1 MRRLSIAAAACV
13 LAASAISSAQAPKT
27 FKARLTP
34 VPIDL
39 SMQSTVAGLG
49 SASALLTGSK
59 LAISGTFDGLKSPAT
74 TAQLHKSPI
83 RGVRGPV
90 VVDLAVSRAT
100 SGTIGGSIDL
110 TPAQIAD
117 LQNGR
122 LYLQLHSEKAPDGNL
137 WGWFMPDAKR

>member
-49 SASALLTGSK
+49 SASAVLTGSK